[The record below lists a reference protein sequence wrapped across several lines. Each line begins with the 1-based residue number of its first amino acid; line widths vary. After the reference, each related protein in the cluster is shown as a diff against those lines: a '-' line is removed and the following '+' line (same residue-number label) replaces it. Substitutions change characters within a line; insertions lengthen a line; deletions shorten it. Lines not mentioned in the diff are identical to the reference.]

1 MGNFVKQEANVAT
14 LGSRDWV
21 NMLPRPMHWPL
32 QDSAAV
38 MLLLDIAP
46 GVSRIHASRRV
57 FELLG
62 RHSIDL
68 PVIHRRSFPAGA
80 S

>member
-1 MGNFVKQEANVAT
+1 
-14 LGSRDWV
+14 
-21 NMLPRPMHWPL
+21 MLLRGGHWPL
-32 QDSAAV
+32 QGSAAV

-80 S
+80 ACIPCMNQKQPA